1 MSSPGESIDALLKA
15 RKHYIDNP
23 EALMPEFLDVVNQN
37 TLAGSTE
44 RNLWMCHVDE
54 LTEAIKENKELPE
67 IQGRNHS
74 TKRPVDDDLILLG
87 ESESEKVGLKSSRIG
102 RKPDDLMAKL
112 VTKSKNEVGKELYAC
127 IACQESW
134 MGKPTK
140 KRVFPYSSTCAK
152 MLSEHKDLASAAAM
166 AAGNLSLGAE
176 IDKATKDSLQQE
188 TSEPVSKQHR
198 IQKKLDVTQY
208 RVAGKKATEKE
219 TELFNK
225 RLGLL
230 QLKLVT
236 VCGVA
241 PHVFD
246 MDVWKELAT
255 LSNPRW
261 SPYTG
266 DQIQVAIKLE
276 AELCR
281 QKTVEAVSKEVHNTI
296 TFDGTSLRRNQ
307 SAYTVHVSTPDR
319 KEYFLHAHKG
329 DKARHTAPWVRD
341 RLIESVEL
349 IGPDTVAAT
358 CSDSTSVTKL
368 AKELLVCAYPHI
380 LDLRDAVH
388 HLHNTIGDITKL
400 EYFTPTMK
408 LLKSTVAHFSKSNLS
423 VASLKEQASL
433 DGDDYRAIQK
443 SGNTRFGSNWTMATS
458 AKDIEF
464 KSKSVQ
470 AMFKHEL
477 NGKLTMFKLTL
488 GHYEAIVAPFIR
500 SLWSLEAPKANASDV
515 YVFWLLSAAAVTDL
529 FKKSS
534 NITGIPRH
542 LKEQVNGIFNA
553 RFAEF
558 FSNDLYFTAFILDN
572 RYDEAEFFVD
582 AAKIRI
588 IPRRSEVLSIS
599 DTATA
604 LPRPQIR
611 NVSAFCR
618 VCHFLLCLLKPELQ
632 RALKKRSG
640 SNAPFIL
647 DVFPWD
653 MDGKEVVSTFEREFE
668 AFWRKEFPFS
678 DEKSSRNK
686 DPLIYWRGLAQ
697 IKFARVIGYL
707 AVKIFSITINSMAD
721 ERTNSMI
728 TWFNSPYRGRQ
739 TSQTVE
745 SMVMV
750 GQWYRR
756 HDEASKV
763 VPAPRKHP
771 VVKFSNLDKTYLKK
785 LQFEPHPTR
794 NLGDSSDESEDNE
807 EDEEEQSEG
816 EKEAQMPKKRG
827 RKKRVISSASCIVV
841 DENEINL
848 ASPALL
854 AMISD
859 ELQTLCDTP
868 ESAMASGS
876 SQLLVSEEV
885 NRRDVPVNWESL
897 GI

>member
-1 MSSPGESIDALLKA
+1 MPFSRLD
-15 RKHYIDNP
+15 YINNP

-67 IQGRNHS
+67 PPTRSPIQGRNHS
-74 TKRPVDDDLILLG
+74 TKRPVDDDLISLG
-87 ESESEKVGLKSSRIG
+87 ESESEKVGPKSSRIG

-140 KRVFPYSSTCAK
+140 KRVFPHSSTCAK

-176 IDKATKDSLQQE
+176 IDKATKDSLQHE
-188 TSEPVSKQHR
+188 TLEPVSKKHR

-246 MDVWKELAT
+246 TDVWKELAT

-276 AELCR
+276 AEL
-281 QKTVEAVSKEVHNTI
+281 
-296 TFDGTSLRRNQ
+296 L
-307 SAYTVHVSTPDR
+307 HVSTPDR
-319 KEYFLHAHKG
+319 EEYFLHAHKG
-329 DKARHTAPWVRD
+329 DKARHTAPW
-341 RLIESVEL
+341 SVEL

-368 AKELLVCAYPHI
+368 AKELL
-380 LDLRDAVH
+380 
-388 HLHNTIGDITKL
+388 
-400 EYFTPTMK
+400 TMK
-408 LLKSTVAHFSKSNLS
+408 LLNSTVAHFSKSNLS

-433 DGDDYRAIQK
+433 NGDDYRAIQK

-458 AKDIEF
+458 VSPKLDAIAKCVQAKDIEF

-515 YVFWLLSAAAVTDL
+515 YVFWLSSAAAVTDL

-534 NITGIPRH
+534 EITGIPRQ

-553 RFAEF
+553 RFIEF

-588 IPRRSEVLSIS
+588 IPRHSEVLSIS

-611 NVSAFCR
+611 NVSAFRR
-618 VCHFLLCLLKPELQ
+618 VRHFLLCLLKPELQ

-848 ASPALL
+848 ASSALL

-876 SQLLVSEEV
+876 SQLLFSEEV